1 MTDIEMLV
9 LAAKAVSLKHVDY
22 SGSGYSGSLGLQ
34 LIDNVGRHTVSWNP
48 VKDDGDAFRLM
59 TRLKF
64 SIDRWNLY
72 VNISIGGDFIYRM
85 MFDGTLEEDEFIRLA
100 IVMAAAEIGKGM

>member
-1 MTDIEMLV
+1 MTDKEMLE
-9 LAAKAVSLKHVDY
+9 LAAKAARYTIHIDVVEGGVLFQKDSDDGRSDY
-22 SGSGYSGSLGLQ
+22 
-34 LIDNVGRHTVSWNP
+34 SWNP

>member
-22 SGSGYSGSLGLQ
+22 SRSDYSGSLGLQ
-34 LIDNVGRHTVSWNP
+34 LIHNVGRHTSSWNP
-48 VKDDGDAFRLM
+48 VKDDGDAFRLAVK
-59 TRLKF
+59 LNLSYSF
-64 SIDRWNLY
+64 SGEYVVVHGYGWPNLVIHRFTGEVIDA
-72 VNISIGGDFIYRM
+72 
-85 MFDGTLEEDEFIRLA
+85 IRLA